1 MAKIS
6 FTAHLRKVAPP
17 GATMVAADNLGD
29 ALDQVFAQAP
39 KLRSYIVDEQNRLR
53 RHVVIFLN
61 GSRLP
66 PANWS
71 AQALAVEDDVYVM
84 QALSGG

>member
-17 GATMVAADNLGD
+17 GATPVAADNLGD

-39 KLRSYIVDEQNRLR
+39 KLRGYVVDEQNRLR

-61 GSRLP
+61 GTRLAP
-66 PANWS
+66 GNWL
-71 AQALAVEDDVYVM
+71 AQVLAADDDVYVM

>member
-1 MAKIS
+1 MATIS

-17 GATMVAADNLGD
+17 GTTEVAADNLGD
-29 ALDQVFAQAP
+29 ALDQVFVKAP
-39 KLRSYIVDEQNRLR
+39 KLRGYVVDEQNRLR

-61 GSRLP
+61 GGRLA

-71 AQALAVEDDVYVM
+71 AQALAADDDIYVM